1 MKKLLQI
8 DDKEILTDVIY
19 NIFDNAEAFRGG
31 KKDNTYMGFVD
42 DIPTIATIMQ
52 CSVKLFMQDEKGY
65 DELKSRILSNIELDK
80 HYSIYFERNYEN
92 LWLTF
97 YYLKEE
103 A

>member
-1 MKKLLQI
+1 MKKFLQI

-19 NIFDNAEAFRGG
+19 YIFDNAEAMCGG

-42 DIPTIATIMQ
+42 GIPTIATIMQ
-52 CSVKLFMQDEKGY
+52 CCVKWFMQDENGY
-65 DELKSRILSNIELDK
+65 DELKSRILSNIELDEN
-80 HYSIYFERNYEN
+80 YSIDLERNYEN

-97 YYLKEE
+97 SYTEE